1 MPNHNYAVLLAGGQG
16 SRFWPLSRTLEPKQF
31 LSLDKD
37 RSLFEQTIIRI
48 RSLIKPQNIFIA
60 TSELY
65 RHQILELAEKF
76 KIPEGNLI
84 FEPDGKNT
92 APSIAVTIKLIHQRD
107 NQARVCVLPCDHLIK
122 NNRRFL
128 KILERAFQICN
139 EHLIIFGIP
148 PHRPATGYGYIQ
160 VTTSQ
165 RHLPVRQAGNVT
177 SFKVKRFTEKPD
189 FKIAQRFLKSGDYYW
204 NSGIF
209 AASSCVFL
217 REFKTS
223 LPRLYQLLGKI
234 RRPQDI
240 KLIWKKVEPV
250 SFDYGIL
257 EKSKQLLML
266 AASGLGWSDLGS
278 WQAWDEIIKKDRDG
292 NILKADVVNLGSKN
306 ISVLGTG
313 RLIATLG
320 VEDLIIVDTP
330 DALLVTKKD
339 ESEKVKKVVD
349 ILKKRKRL
357 EHYEHKTVKRPWGA
371 YTVLEIGDG
380 FKVKLVEVKP
390 GCALS
395 LQLHKKR
402 SEHWVVVEG
411 KAKISRGRRSYIF
424 NANESTYIPVG
435 CAHRLMNPT
444 KSALKIIEVQAGKY
458 LEEDDIIR
466 LKDDFGRT

>member
-1 MPNHNYAVLLAGGQG
+1 
-16 SRFWPLSRTLEPKQF
+16 
-31 LSLDKD
+31 
-37 RSLFEQTIIRI
+37 
-48 RSLIKPQNIFIA
+48 
-60 TSELY
+60 
-65 RHQILELAEKF
+65 
-76 KIPEGNLI
+76 
-84 FEPDGKNT
+84 
-92 APSIAVTIKLIHQRD
+92 
-107 NQARVCVLPCDHLIK
+107 
-122 NNRRFL
+122 
-128 KILERAFQICN
+128 
-139 EHLIIFGIP
+139 
-148 PHRPATGYGYIQ
+148 
-160 VTTSQ
+160 
-165 RHLPVRQAGNVT
+165 
-177 SFKVKRFTEKPD
+177 
-189 FKIAQRFLKSGDYYW
+189 
-204 NSGIF
+204 
-209 AASSCVFL
+209 L

-223 LPRLYQLLGKI
+223 LPRLYQLLEKI
-234 RRPQDI
+234 KRPKDI
-240 KLIWKKVEPV
+240 NIIWKKVEPV

-266 AASGLGWSDLGS
+266 SASGLGWSDLGS
-278 WQAWDEIIKKDRDG
+278 WQAWDEIIKKDREG

-330 DALLVTKKD
+330 DALLITKKD
-339 ESEKVKKVVD
+339 ATEKVKKVVD
-349 ILKKRKRL
+349 ILKERKRL

-390 GCALS
+390 GCSLS

-411 KAKISRGRRSYIF
+411 RAKISRGRKSYIF

-458 LEEDDIIR
+458 LGEDDIVR
-466 LKDDFGRT
+466 LKDDFGRI